1 MFMVDEIAMLRNE
14 NNKLKS
20 ENERLFNELNFIK
33 QGRSTTAAT
42 EVRVD
47 RSRTLSVAIICML
60 IQGKKMQDIL
70 NKLSISKSTYYRAIS
85 ERTISDSQYMES
97 LYIHYK
103 HLFDEYGIEKE
114 VYENWIENRSKHL
127 TQGYIADGF

>member
-1 MFMVDEIAMLRNE
+1 MQFITGE
-14 NNKLKS
+14 
-20 ENERLFNELNFIK
+20 LFLLY
-33 QGRSTTAAT
+33 
-42 EVRVD
+42 V
-47 RSRTLSVAIICML
+47 
-60 IQGKKMQDIL
+60 IL
-70 NKLSISKSTYYRAIS
+70 DKLSISKSTYYRAIS

-114 VYENWIENRSKHL
+114 VYENWIENRSKRL

>member
-1 MFMVDEIAMLRNE
+1 MVDEIVMLRNE

-33 QGRSTTAAT
+33 QGRSTTEAT

-47 RSRTLSVAIICML
+47 RSRTFSVAIICML

-85 ERTISDSQYMES
+85 ERT
-97 LYIHYK
+97 
-103 HLFDEYGIEKE
+103 
-114 VYENWIENRSKHL
+114 
-127 TQGYIADGF
+127 

>member
-1 MFMVDEIAMLRNE
+1 MANEMTMLRNE
-14 NNKLKS
+14 NNKLKA
-20 ENERLFNELNFIK
+20 ENERLSNELNFIK
-33 QGRSTTAAT
+33 QGRSTTEAT

-47 RSRTLSVAIICML
+47 RSRTFSVAIICMV
-60 IQGKKMQDIL
+60 IKGEKMQDIL
-70 NKLSISKSTYYRAIS
+70 DKLSISKSTYYRAIS

-114 VYENWIENRSKHL
+114 VYENWVKSRSDHL